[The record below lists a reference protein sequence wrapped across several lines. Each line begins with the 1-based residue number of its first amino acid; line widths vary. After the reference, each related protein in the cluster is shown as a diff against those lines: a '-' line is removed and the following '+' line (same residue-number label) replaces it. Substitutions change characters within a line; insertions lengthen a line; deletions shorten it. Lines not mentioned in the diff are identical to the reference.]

1 MPKSRIIPFLSIR
14 ARQSLEGTARRAPTE
29 AAWIA
34 NVSHDVA
41 GTPLIRCITV
51 SWCAANGCLIDAA
64 KHLPEGR
71 RDLLPIDL
79 GMC

>member
-1 MPKSRIIPFLSIR
+1 MLRRHSEI
-14 ARQSLEGTARRAPTE
+14 QDTARRAPTE

-51 SWCAANGCLIDAA
+51 SGCAANGCLIDAA
-64 KHLPEGR
+64 KHLPEAR
-71 RDLLPIDL
+71 RDLLPIAL
-79 GMC
+79 GMR